1 MLAWR
6 GAAYMKLLIAIPA
19 LNEEDSIESII
30 ERSLNAAGHI
40 ETTSPV
46 TEVEVT
52 VVSDGSTDRTV
63 ELASRYVPRIKLI
76 VFEKNRGY
84 GAAIKEAWG
93 QSDAQLLG
101 FIDADGTCDPKFFAP
116 LCRTLLER
124 GATVALGSRMHPGS
138 EMPPLRRVG
147 NRIFAALLTVF
158 SSRRVRD
165 SASGMRVV
173 RRDCLDRLFPLPD
186 GLHFTPAMSA
196 RCLLSSDISICEV
209 DMPYHERAGRSKLSV
224 VKDGLRFL
232 RVIVMTA
239 LLYRPSRLLGL
250 LGSGFFLAAAILM
263 IRPIFYYLDTRTVAE
278 WMIYRF
284 VVSNLLG
291 TASALLFCMGYLSSR
306 MVLMTLIGP
315 RPKKLARSSVA
326 LLIESRAFWLIPAVL
341 IAAGGVLVYPSFRQL
356 VTTGATYEHWS
367 RFVVMSFLVGLA
379 ILLVVT
385 RGVSFVLQLLED
397 RLMYLAGIAA
407 PATDPSGAHGRS
419 LAYLATN
426 VAPAEKPAAVHDRV
440 QG

>member
-1 MLAWR
+1 
-6 GAAYMKLLIAIPA
+6 MKLLIAIPA
-19 LNEEDSIESII
+19 LNEEDSIERII
-30 ERSLNAAGHI
+30 ERSLTAAAHI
-40 ETTSPV
+40 EANSPV
-46 TEVEVT
+46 TQVEVT

-63 ELASRYVPRIKLI
+63 ELASRYIPRIKLI

-84 GAAIKEAWG
+84 GAAIKEAWSK
-93 QSDAQLLG
+93 SDAELLG

-116 LCRTLLER
+116 LCQALLER
-124 GATVALGSRMHPGS
+124 GAMVALGSRMHPGS

-147 NRIFAALLTVF
+147 NRVFAALLTVF

-196 RCLLSSDISICEV
+196 RCLLSTDISICEV

-232 RVIVMTA
+232 RVIVTTA
-239 LLYRPSRLLGL
+239 LLYRPSRLLGI
-250 LGSGFFLAAAILM
+250 LGLAFFLAAAILM
-263 IRPIFYYLDTRTVAE
+263 IRPILYYLNTRTVAE

-291 TASALLFCMGYLSSR
+291 TASALLLCMGHLSSR
-306 MVLMTLIGP
+306 MVLLSLIGP
-315 RPKKLARSSVA
+315 RPKRLYRNSLAV
-326 LLIESRAFWLIPAVL
+326 LIESRAFWLIPAVL
-341 IAAGGVLVYPSFRQL
+341 VLAGGALVYPSFRQL
-356 VTTGATYEHWS
+356 VTTGATFEHWS
-367 RFVVMSFLVGLA
+367 RFIVMSFLVGLA
-379 ILLVVT
+379 IILVVT

-397 RLMYLAGIAA
+397 RLIYLAGIAV
-407 PATDPSGAHGRS
+407 PPWSPSGAHGRG

-426 VAPAEKPAAVHDRV
+426 VAPAEKPAAVH
-440 QG
+440 GPIKG